1 MYHYLGNQRL
11 AEKTLRDAAKIDPHS
26 PLTWYN
32 LGKVLEAIGDSES
45 ATDCMATALEVENNS
60 PILPYMSIAVTF
72 D

>member
-1 MYHYLGNQRL
+1 MSELNIL
-11 AEKTLRDAAKIDPHS
+11 LTLYFSNSR
-26 PLTWYN
+26 YN
-32 LGKVLEAIGDSES
+32 LGKVLEAIGDSEA